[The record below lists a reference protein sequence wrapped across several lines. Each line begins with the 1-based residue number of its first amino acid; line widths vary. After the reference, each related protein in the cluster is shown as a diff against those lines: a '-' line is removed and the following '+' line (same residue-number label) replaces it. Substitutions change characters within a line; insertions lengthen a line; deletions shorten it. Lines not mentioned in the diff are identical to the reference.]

1 MRINTQVICNMPTGT
16 PVYGFRLTNS
26 TGAVVELTNWGAR
39 WLSAIVPDKH
49 GEMANVLVSPTDLLS
64 DEFYMGAIVGRFA
77 NRIGGAS
84 ASTGKPTNWKK
95 TTGRTPTMAA
105 SPASTACCGTGKSW
119 TTACASRGF
128 PPMEKAVIRATHTSR
143 WNAVGTMTTSC
154 PFATMEQLTGRP
166 T

>member
-1 MRINTQVICNMPTGT
+1 MPTGT

-26 TGAVVELTNWGAR
+26 IGAVVELTNWGAR

-49 GEMANVLVSPTDLLS
+49 GEMANVLVRPTDLLS
-64 DEFYMGAIVGRFA
+64 DEFYMGAIVGRFCQPHRRA
-77 NRIGGAS
+77 HAS

-105 SPASTACCGTGKSW
+105 SPVSTACCGIGKFW

-128 PPMEKAVIRATHTSR
+128 PPMKKAAIRATCTSR
-143 WNAVGTMTTSC
+143 WNTVGTMTTSC
-154 PFATMEQLTGRP
+154 PFATMEQQTG
-166 T
+166 